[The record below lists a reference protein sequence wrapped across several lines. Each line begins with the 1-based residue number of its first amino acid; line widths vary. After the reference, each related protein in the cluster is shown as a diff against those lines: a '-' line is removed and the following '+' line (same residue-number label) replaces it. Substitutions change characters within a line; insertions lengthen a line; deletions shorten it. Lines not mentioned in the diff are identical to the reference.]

1 MIFDSNFDEHVA
13 HVKQIL
19 ATCADKGISLHRDKF
34 KFAEHEVTF
43 AGYRWSQDGYH
54 IDKSLLKAISEYPMR
69 TNCTELRSFFGLGNQ
84 LSVITEKVSK
94 CLQPLRPL
102 LSSKNEFVWCP
113 HHSVAFE
120 AAKEMLSEVP
130 TLAFYDATRPTR
142 IMTDACNT
150 GLGFVLQQKNGDT
163 WHTIQTGSRFLS
175 DAETRYATIE
185 KEMLGVTW
193 SIRKCHKFLAGSP
206 HFEVVMDHNPLLAI
220 LNNRRLDEIEN
231 PPTSTDEN

>member
-1 MIFDSNFDEHVA
+1 M
-13 HVKQIL
+13 
-19 ATCADKGISLHRDKF
+19 
-34 KFAEHEVTF
+34 
-43 AGYRWSQDGYH
+43 
-54 IDKSLLKAISEYPMR
+54 P
-69 TNCTELRSFFGLGNQ
+69 TNCTELRSFSGLANQ
-84 LSVITEKVSK
+84 LSVNTEKVSK

-102 LSSKNEFVWCP
+102 LCSKNEFVWCP

-150 GLGFVLQQKNGDT
+150 GLRFFLQQKNGDT

-175 DAETRYATIE
+175 DAETRYATFE
-185 KEMLGVTW
+185 KEMLWVMW
-193 SIRKCHKFLAGSP
+193 SIRKCHKFLAGLP
-206 HFEVVMDHNPLLAI
+206 HFEVGTDHNPLLAI

-231 PPTSTDEN
+231 PRLQRMRTKLMSYHFTARYQKGALNHAPDALSRSAINDPDRTTKWGRINCNRPIN